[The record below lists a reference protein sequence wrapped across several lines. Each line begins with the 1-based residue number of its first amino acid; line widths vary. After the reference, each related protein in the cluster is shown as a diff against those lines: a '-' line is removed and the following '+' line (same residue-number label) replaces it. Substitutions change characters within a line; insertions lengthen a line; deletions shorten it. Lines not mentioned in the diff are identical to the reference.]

1 MIRVARIQDA
11 DSIRNCAEAAYGL
24 YVARIGMKP
33 PPMVADFESLI
44 KDRSVYVLED
54 ETGIAGYIVFYP
66 RGDHL
71 HIENIAVDPM
81 AQRRGYG
88 KRLIAFVEAEARRRK
103 IQAVELYTH
112 QKMTENIAYYPKLG
126 YREIDRH
133 DRDGLPRVFFRKALD
148 VAQ

>member
-1 MIRVARIQDA
+1 MIRIARAQDT
-11 DSIRNCAEAAYGL
+11 DGIRKCAEAAYGL
-24 YVARIGMKP
+24 YIARIGMKP
-33 PPMVADFESLI
+33 PPMVADFERLV
-44 KDRSVYVLED
+44 KDCSVYVLED

-88 KRLIAFVEAEARRRK
+88 KRLIAFAEAKARRCK
-103 IQAVELYTH
+103 IQAMELYTH

-148 VAQ
+148 TVQ